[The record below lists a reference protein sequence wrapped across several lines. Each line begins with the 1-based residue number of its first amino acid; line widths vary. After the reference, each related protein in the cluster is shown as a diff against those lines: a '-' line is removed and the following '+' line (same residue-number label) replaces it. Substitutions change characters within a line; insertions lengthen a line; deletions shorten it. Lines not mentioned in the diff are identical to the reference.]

1 MENTILILSKILIYI
16 FSSRKLLNIKF
27 KKIFS
32 QNKTLWALIGL
43 LML

>member
-27 KKIFS
+27 KIIKY
-32 QNKTLWALIGL
+32 
-43 LML
+43 